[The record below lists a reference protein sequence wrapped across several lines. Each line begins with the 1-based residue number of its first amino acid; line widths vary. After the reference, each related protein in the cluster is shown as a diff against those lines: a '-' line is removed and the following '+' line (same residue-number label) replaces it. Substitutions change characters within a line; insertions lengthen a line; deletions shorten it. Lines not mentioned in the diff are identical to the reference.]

1 MAAAISALSPKSTT
15 ALQTLDLLK
24 QPNFKFFSGSPLEEF
39 SLNLRPGCGSKARE
53 FSGLVVSG
61 SAGATTTCDGGSG
74 GGRRDVK
81 TAVNSDVKDCI
92 WLSHSAKRTSR
103 NHTILERHYRNAT
116 KVYATRRRRSNMET
130 DTYVLM
136 EPGKPEEFVSEE
148 ELRVRL
154 KGWLENWP
162 ATSLPP
168 DLAIFE
174 SIDDA
179 VTHLVK
185 SVCELEID
193 GDVGSI
199 QWYEVRLE

>member
-1 MAAAISALSPKSTT
+1 MEAAVQKQLFSHGTQVFTT
-15 ALQTLDLLK
+15 K
-24 QPNFKFFSGSPLEEF
+24 
-39 SLNLRPGCGSKARE
+39 KA
-53 FSGLVVSG
+53 
-61 SAGATTTCDGGSG
+61 
-74 GGRRDVK
+74 
-81 TAVNSDVKDCI
+81 
-92 WLSHSAKRTSR
+92 SR
-103 NHTILERHYRNAT
+103 NHTNTPSSVHQKPSFATQCLNYSSYPKFPIVERHYRNAT

-136 EPGKPEEFVSEE
+136 EPGKAEEFVTEE

-179 VTHLVK
+179 VSHLVK

-199 QWYEVRLE
+199 QWYQVRLE